1 MLVILPVREKFP
13 VRPILLFN
21 NVFLVAGCI
30 IYLAVRSLRT
40 GPRSFGV
47 IELLAIPSVL
57 GAAWL
62 LLRFGWRIFK
72 SPDEEGGF
80 LSPVGHRA
88 GTMFLTGLVALGA
101 GVFLGFEVELEDLSH
116 PPSNQRTA
124 TKHSE
129 SGIVDSRP
137 LPGTTQSHG
146 KIYIAPPLVAATT
159 PKPATTTTNLTP
171 SHP

>member
-1 MLVILPVREKFP
+1 MMFIVPVREKFP

-30 IYLAVRSLRT
+30 IYLAVRSQAAR
-40 GPRSFGV
+40 PRPFGV
-47 IELLAIPSVL
+47 IELLAIPAVL
-57 GAAWL
+57 VAGWL

-72 SPDEEGGF
+72 GPDEDGGF

-101 GVFLGFEVELEDLSH
+101 GVFLGFEVELEDMSH
-116 PPSNQRTA
+116 PQAFRRTEPKQSGVVENKPS
-124 TKHSE
+124 
-129 SGIVDSRP
+129 
-137 LPGTTQSHG
+137 PGTAQSRG

-159 PKPATTTTNLTP
+159 PAPATTTTNLTP